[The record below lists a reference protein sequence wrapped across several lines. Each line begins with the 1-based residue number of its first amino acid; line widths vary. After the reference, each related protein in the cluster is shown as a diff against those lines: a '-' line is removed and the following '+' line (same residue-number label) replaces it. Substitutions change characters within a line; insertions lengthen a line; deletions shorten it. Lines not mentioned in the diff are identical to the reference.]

1 MKGVTCCDEP
11 INKYH
16 PTRQFSALR
25 SILLSPCSSIWINGP
40 LFYCLGLISQ
50 PRPAAAASA
59 HYSSPTGWLAFSEN
73 YHNTWRYRHGSP
85 ECSRHTLK
93 TSRSPPLLFICQVAV
108 NRIHAET
115 TSQAGE
121 SWWSFWTLIC
131 GKNQSRP
138 TITSRT
144 HWEFKVSCLS
154 MIWRNFPHHY
164 RQESESHLSGLRER
178 KKKNCTGFLF
188 YIKALILK
196 YCCWFIKPW
205 FWAKIYFL
213 SAAAS

>member
-25 SILLSPCSSIWINGP
+25 SILLSPRSSIWINGP

-59 HYSSPTGWLAFSEN
+59 HYSSPTGWLAFSQN
-73 YHNTWRYRHGSP
+73 YHNTWRYRHDSP

-93 TSRSPPLLFICQVAV
+93 TSRSPPRLFICQVPV

-115 TSQAGE
+115 TSQAGNLGGV
-121 SWWSFWTLIC
+121 F
-131 GKNQSRP
+131 
-138 TITSRT
+138 
-144 HWEFKVSCLS
+144 
-154 MIWRNFPHHY
+154 
-164 RQESESHLSGLRER
+164 GL
-178 KKKNCTGFLF
+178 LF
-188 YIKALILK
+188 VAKIKAV
-196 YCCWFIKPW
+196 P
-205 FWAKIYFL
+205 L
-213 SAAAS
+213 SPHNTLRIQGLMPQHDLEKLSTSLPPRK